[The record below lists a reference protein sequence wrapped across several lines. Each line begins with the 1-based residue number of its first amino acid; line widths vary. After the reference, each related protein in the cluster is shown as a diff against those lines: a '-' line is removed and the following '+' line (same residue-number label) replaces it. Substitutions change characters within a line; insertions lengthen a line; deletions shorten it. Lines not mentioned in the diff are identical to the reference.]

1 MNYRTF
7 NVNEVA
13 SAAKDLLPHAGTSIL
28 ILLAAL
34 AGGILMG
41 LLLTFLLHARSPVLS
56 LIARIYLRVL
66 RGAPAVVL
74 LLLVFYG
81 LPVLFSLIGIGTLTQ
96 TNRLFAVILTFAL
109 MASAQMANVFTA
121 AYGAIPKNQLEAAK
135 AVGYTVRNR
144 FFHVWLPQGL
154 RLALPNLANTATWLL
169 KEGAVA
175 YTIGV
180 LDLVGHAQLRIS
192 SQYGGGAVETYT
204 ALALI
209 FFVLI
214 RLIEVLFHGLER
226 RASVH
231 LVKGAGSGGR

>member
-81 LPVLFSLIGIGTLTQ
+81 LPVLFSLIGIGTLT
-96 TNRLFAVILTFAL
+96 
-109 MASAQMANVFTA
+109 
-121 AYGAIPKNQLEAAK
+121 
-135 AVGYTVRNR
+135 
-144 FFHVWLPQGL
+144 
-154 RLALPNLANTATWLL
+154 
-169 KEGAVA
+169 
-175 YTIGV
+175 
-180 LDLVGHAQLRIS
+180 
-192 SQYGGGAVETYT
+192 
-204 ALALI
+204 
-209 FFVLI
+209 
-214 RLIEVLFHGLER
+214 
-226 RASVH
+226 
-231 LVKGAGSGGR
+231 